1 VFAGC
6 SHQEIQKSLRANRVL
21 QVFPSPGWHA
31 MKHQKIRPAAPGID
45 GEFT

>member
-1 VFAGC
+1 
-6 SHQEIQKSLRANRVL
+6 
-21 QVFPSPGWHA
+21 VFPSPGWHA